1 MRNFRILAL
10 GAVLALFAS
19 CAPKASVSMTV
30 ADAPGASL
38 AVHKL
43 NVSSADLLDSVKT
56 DSKGR
61 FTYNVPVAKGQP
73 EFIYIFKGDTRLAA
87 LLLEVGE
94 KAVVE
99 ADTLGNYTVEGS
111 KGSAEMAEVE
121 KAYSD
126 FIREFASSGTPQEA
140 MNTYVRYYRDRLGY
154 VLNNSHSLSVVPVM
168 FQNVTADLPVFS
180 QSTDAILFGGIVDSL
195 KTVYPDSKYVRA
207 LETEAERRKNNME
220 LERAILQAEQAG
232 FPDIALPD
240 INAEKVSLAG
250 VDAKVIMLHF
260 WDVDDAAQKLF
271 NLDVLL
277 PLYKAYHSKG
287 LEIYAV
293 GVTTDKALWAS
304 VVKNQALPW
313 INVCDGYGAASPAVR
328 LYNLQ
333 TLPSTIL
340 IANDEI
346 SSAKIDS
353 EVALRRE
360 LAILLK

>member
-30 ADAPGASL
+30 ADAPGTKL

-56 DSKGR
+56 DAKGH
-61 FTYNVPVAKGQP
+61 FTYSVPVKKGQP
-73 EFIYIFKGDTRLAA
+73 EFVYIYKGDVRLAA
-87 LLLEVGE
+87 LLLEAGE
-94 KAVVE
+94 KAVVT

-111 KGSAEMAEVE
+111 EGSAELAGIE
-121 KAYSD
+121 KEYSD
-126 FIREFASSGTPQEA
+126 FINELASAGTPKEA
-140 MNTYVRYYRDRLGY
+140 TGAYVRYYRDRLAY
-154 VLNNSHSLSVVPVM
+154 VLTHQRSLAVVPVL

-180 QSTDAILFGGIVDSL
+180 QSTDAIVFSATADTL

-353 EVALRRE
+353 EVSLRRE
-360 LAILLK
+360 LAKLLK

>member
-30 ADAPGASL
+30 ADAPGTKL

-56 DSKGR
+56 DAKGH
-61 FTYNVPVAKGQP
+61 FTYSVPVKKGQP
-73 EFIYIFKGDTRLAA
+73 EFVYIYKGDVRLAA
-87 LLLEVGE
+87 LLLEAGE
-94 KAVVE
+94 KAVVT

-111 KGSAEMAEVE
+111 EGSAELAGIE
-121 KAYSD
+121 KEYSD
-126 FIREFASSGTPQEA
+126 FINELASAGTPKEA
-140 MNTYVRYYRDRLGY
+140 TGAYVRYYRDRLAY
-154 VLNNSHSLSVVPVM
+154 VLTHQRSLAVVPVL

-180 QSTDAILFGGIVDSL
+180 QSTDAIVFSATADTL

-333 TLPSTIL
+333 TLPTSIL

-360 LAILLK
+360 LAILL

>member
-1 MRNFRILAL
+1 
-10 GAVLALFAS
+10 
-19 CAPKASVSMTV
+19 MTV
-30 ADAPGASL
+30 DGAPATAL

-43 NVSSADLLDSVKT
+43 NVSSSDLLDSVKT
-56 DSKGR
+56 DAGGSFK
-61 FTYNVPVAKGQP
+61 YSLPVKKGQP
-73 EFIYIFKGDTRLAA
+73 EFVYIYKGDVRLAA
-87 LLLEVGE
+87 LLLEAGE
-94 KAVVE
+94 KAVVTT
-99 ADTLGNYTVEGS
+99 DTLGNYSVEGS
-111 KGSAEMAEVE
+111 EGSAELAGIE

-126 FIREFASSGTPQEA
+126 FINELASAGTPKEA
-140 MNTYVRYYRDRLGY
+140 TGAYVRYYRDRLAY
-154 VLNNSHSLSVVPVM
+154 VLTHQRSLAVVPVL

-180 QSTDAILFGGIVDSL
+180 QSTDAIVFSATADTL

-271 NLDVLL
+271 NTDVLL
-277 PLYKAYHSKG
+277 PLYKAYHAKG

-360 LAILLK
+360 LASILK